1 MNFIEI
7 SKEFRYRKKM
17 LGLDFDHTIVK
28 PKNNKTFPSNKDDW
42 EWLRPNVPETI
53 MNYYNKGY
61 AIVIFTNQFRDFK
74 KEQVKIVLDSIGCPY
89 KAYLA
94 YDKKIK
100 KPSPFLF
107 KQYKRKNFDFN
118 NSFYVGDAM
127 GRIQDWSDS
136 DKLFALNCG
145 LKYKTPEEI
154 FLFPNKEGNIK
165 NTIYCDVGPNEKQ
178 ELVIM
183 VGFPGSGKSTLTNQF
198 EKYSNYS
205 ILHGDDLKTEAKIIK
220 MLNKELEN
228 KKSVIIDATNP
239 SIKKRSIFINIA
251 KKYNVYIRIIT
262 MNTSMEE
269 SMSRNALREKPIPKI
284 AFYMFRKKYEEPKI
298 CEGVDEVIIC

>member
-7 SKEFRYRKKM
+7 SKEFRYRKKIV
-17 LGLDFDHTIVK
+17 GLDFDHTIVK

-42 EWLRPNVPETI
+42 EWLRPNVPEII
-53 MNYYNKGY
+53 MEYYSKGY

-107 KQYKRKNFDFN
+107 EQYKRQNFDFDK
-118 NSFYVGDAM
+118 SFYVGDAM

-136 DKLFALNCG
+136 DKLFALSCG
-145 LKYKTPEEI
+145 LKYKTPED
-154 FLFPNKEGNIK
+154 LFIIPNKEENVK
-165 NTIYCDVGPNEKQ
+165 NTIFCNVEPNEKQ

-183 VGFPGSGKSTLTNQF
+183 VGFPGSGKTTLTKNF

-205 ILHGDDLKTEAKIIK
+205 ILHGDELKTEAKIIK

-239 SIKKRSIFINIA
+239 SIKKRSTFINIA
-251 KKYNVYIRIIT
+251 KKYNIYIRIIT
-262 MNTSMEE
+262 MSTSMEE
-269 SMSRNALREKPIPKI
+269 SMNRNSLRDKPIPKI
-284 AFYMFRKKYEEPKI
+284 AFYMFRKNYEEPALSE
-298 CEGVDEVIIC
+298 CVDEVINY

>member
-7 SKEFRYRKKM
+7 SKEFRYRKKI

-28 PKNNKTFPSNKDDW
+28 PKNNKTFPSNKNDW
-42 EWLRPNVPETI
+42 EWLTPNVPETI

-100 KPSPFLF
+100 KPSSFLF
-107 KQYKRKNFDFN
+107 EQYIRHNFDFDK
-118 NSFYVGDAM
+118 SFYVGDAM

-145 LKYKTPEEI
+145 LKYKTPEEF
-154 FLFPNKEGNIK
+154 FLIPNKEENIK
-165 NTIYCDVGPNEKQ
+165 KTVSCNIEPNEKQ

-183 VGFPGSGKSTLTNQF
+183 VGFPGSGKTTLTNNF

-205 ILHGDDLKTEAKIIK
+205 ILHGDDLKTEAKISK
-220 MLNKELEN
+220 MLIKELE
-228 KKSVIIDATNP
+228 KK
-239 SIKKRSIFINIA
+239 
-251 KKYNVYIRIIT
+251 
-262 MNTSMEE
+262 
-269 SMSRNALREKPIPKI
+269 
-284 AFYMFRKKYEEPKI
+284 KI
-298 CEGVDEVIIC
+298 CNYRCH